1 LRRHCVNE
9 LHAFLNSDS
18 ALILPDGSRKLRT
31 LHSGDIMKRSLFV
44 ALAAVLL
51 LPATTLAQSAQT
63 VVPVAH
69 ASADDCEIIVAVGK
83 AKLNWGAAPPAQAF
97 FPESNREDG
106 SPWVADC
113 AWKKFGVAD
122 PVIGT
127 PDSPSG
133 FSLSPPVYDGNTASV
148 DFQTFVAPPKGQHY
162 APFMSTDTCKLERRL
177 RHWRLIECSVKL
189 IT

>member
-1 LRRHCVNE
+1 MRRHCVNE

-18 ALILPDGSRKLRT
+18 ALILPDGSRKLRM
-31 LHSGDIMKRSLFV
+31 LHLGGIMKRSIFAV
-44 ALAAVLL
+44 LAAGSLL
-51 LPATTLAQSAQT
+51 AANAPAQSEPPAA
-63 VVPVAH
+63 PVAH
-69 ASADDCEIIVAVGK
+69 ASADDCEVIVAVGK
-83 AKLNWGAAPPAQAF
+83 SKLNWGAAPPAQAF
-97 FPESNREDG
+97 FPESNRQDG

-133 FSLSPPVYDGNTASV
+133 FSLSPPVYDGDTASV

-162 APFMSTDTCKLERRL
+162 APFMSIDTCKMERRF
-177 RHWRLIECSVKL
+177 RHWRLIECSLKL